1 MMAKLLLSQIATKS
15 TLIKNSGSYPV
26 VISLVSYTGTNNTKK
41 YKNIVQV
48 ALGFTTENKES
59 IYKICTTYIYP
70 GSALYEDLNVICGGF
85 SFLDEYEDF
94 DLFSILGKQV
104 LLDVIIKNDGDKF
117 YPIIKKMSPLNNSFD
132 ASNIDLVRFSFD
144 YIDEMYKIPDWICNY
159 IKSSKEWKAAY
170 E

>member
-26 VISLVSYTGTNNTKK
+26 VISLVALIGTNNTKK
-41 YKNIVQV
+41 YKNLVQV
-48 ALGFTTENKES
+48 ALGFTTKNRES
-59 IYKICTTYIYP
+59 IYKICATYICP
-70 GSALYEDLNVICGGF
+70 SSALYEDLNVICGGF
-85 SFLDEYEDF
+85 SFLNKDF

-104 LLDVIIKNDGDKF
+104 LLNVIIKNDGDKF
-117 YPIIKKMSPLNNSFD
+117 YPIIEKMSPLTNSFD

-144 YIDEMYKIPDWICNY
+144 YIDEMYKIPEWICKY
-159 IKSSKEWKAAY
+159 IKNSKEWKAAY